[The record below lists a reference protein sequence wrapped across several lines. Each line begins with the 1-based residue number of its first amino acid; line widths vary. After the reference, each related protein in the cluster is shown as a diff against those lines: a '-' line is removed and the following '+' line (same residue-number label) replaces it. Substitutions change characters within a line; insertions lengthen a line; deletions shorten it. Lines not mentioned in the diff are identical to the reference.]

1 MEYTL
6 YTPAELTETVN
17 SLKRIENG
25 LLNAFFPTVRTSTAE
40 VIAFDID
47 ETKRYLAPFV
57 HPRSPAR
64 VKPVRGLRTNTFRPA
79 YIKMI
84 TPIDPSRP
92 LTRVMGEAL
101 AGTME
106 PQARLAQIIGEEFGD
121 HVAYIDRRMEMMA
134 LSALKDA
141 KITVTGEDYPAVELD
156 FGRDVSLNIANN
168 TLTGT
173 ARWNQS
179 GSKPIVNIRGWNQKL
194 VKASGSRLA
203 HLVMDSNAFD
213 DFISNAEVAK
223 QFNAINIDPGKIT
236 INYASGEG
244 LALQGMLG
252 TVAVWTYDTWFIDE
266 TDGNQEKLSLEGGH
280 VLCIGQVDG
289 TQEYGA
295 IQDFKAGLTAQPMFA
310 KMWEEENPSALNLLT
325 QSAPLV
331 VPRRVNAVLC
341 AKVRNDS

>member
-1 MEYTL
+1 MEFTL

-25 LLNAFFPTVRTSTAE
+25 LLNAFFSTVRTSTSE
-40 VIAFDID
+40 IIAFDID
-47 ETKRYLAPFV
+47 ETKRYMAPFV

-64 VKPVRGLRTNTFRPA
+64 VKPVRGLRTNTFKPA

-84 TPIDPSRP
+84 TPLDPSRP

-101 AGTME
+101 PGALD
-106 PQARLAQIIGEEFGD
+106 PSSRLAQIIGEEFAD

-134 LSALKDA
+134 LSALKDG
-141 KITVTGEDYPAVELD
+141 TVTVVGEDYPSVVVD
-156 FGRDVSLNIANN
+156 FGRDASLNVASN
-168 TLTGT
+168 TLTGA
-173 ARWNQS
+173 ARWNTATA
-179 GSKPIVNIRGWNQKL
+179 KPLSNIRAWNQAL
-194 VKASGSRLA
+194 VKASGSRVA
-203 HLVMDSNAFD
+203 HVVMDSNAFD
-213 DFISNAEVAK
+213 DFISNAEISK
-223 QFNAINIDPGKIT
+223 QFNTINIDPGKIT

-244 LALQGMLG
+244 LTLQGMLG

-266 TDGNQEKLSLEGGH
+266 TDNNTEKLSLEGGF
-280 VLCIGQVDG
+280 VLCIGEVDG
-289 TQEYGA
+289 TQEFGA

-310 KMWEEENPSALNLLT
+310 KMWEEENPSAINLLT

-341 AKVRNDS
+341 AKVRNAS